1 MFENKSF
8 SLVHKLLN
16 SRRKNLIPLLPVNAD
31 RGGFATL
38 GNDSS
43 WPLEAMSVLVGLN
56 FMRPL
61 SGYGLKKPRGLHGPN
76 PSLDFIAL

>member
-16 SRRKNLIPLLPVNAD
+16 SRREILIPLLPVNAD
-31 RGGFATL
+31 HGGFATL
-38 GNDSS
+38 GNGSS
-43 WPLEAMSVLVGLN
+43 WPLEDMSVPGGLN

-61 SGYGLKKPRGLHGPN
+61 SGNGHKGPRGLL
-76 PSLDFIAL
+76 SLDFIAL